1 MKRDEKAKTVKR
13 AAFLVLTVFLILAA
27 LTGCKRG
34 VAMMSEGKAE
44 KGYTLPQIMVVA
56 TTEKNHYE
64 AVCGSQIWSAQVKA
78 GGGKES
84 FSALLT
90 DQVKSFMEQMKIMT
104 FLAKEK
110 KITLTAD
117 EHSDMEKAAGEYYHA
132 LSKEDISSMGV
143 SQQDVQTVF
152 EDYRLAN
159 KLVDALTGDVL
170 LEVSDNEAKVITVE
184 EVKTD
189 QEAKADQ
196 VAQAAKQE
204 DADFQRCASDAGL
217 TIKTRQLGRAEESKT
232 YEDAAFS
239 LTTGQ
244 VSGVIEDAGTYYV
257 LKCVNDYDEKAT
269 ADRKEKIYQ
278 ERRWKAFTKVYD
290 KFKPKISLTY
300 SGDPWKS
307 LDLSKETA
315 AKNADFFAIYKKYTK
330 Q

>member
-1 MKRDEKAKTVKR
+1 MKRNKKRKTVR
-13 AAFLVLTVFLILAA
+13 CAALLTSAVLLTLAA

-34 VAMMSEGKAE
+34 VELMSEGKAE

-64 AVCGSQIWSAQVKA
+64 AVCGPQIWNAQVQA
-78 GGGKES
+78 GDGKES
-84 FSALLT
+84 FSVLLT
-90 DQVKSFMEQMKIMT
+90 DQIKSFMEQMKIMT
-104 FLAKEK
+104 FLAKDK
-110 KITLTAD
+110 KVALTPE
-117 EHSDMEKAAGEYYHA
+117 EHSSLEKAAGEYYQA
-132 LSKEDISSMGV
+132 LSKADIASMGV

-152 EDYRLAN
+152 EDYRLAD
-159 KLVDALTGDVL
+159 KLVDVLTGDVL
-170 LEVSDNEAKVITVE
+170 LEVSDNEAKVITIE

-189 QEAKADQ
+189 QKTKADQ

-204 DADFQRCASDAGL
+204 GADFQKCASDAGL
-217 TIKTRQLGRAEESKT
+217 TTRTRQLGRAEESKA

-244 VSGVIEDAGTYYV
+244 VSGVIETDGAYYV

-269 ADRKEKIYQ
+269 AARKEKIYQ

-330 Q
+330 